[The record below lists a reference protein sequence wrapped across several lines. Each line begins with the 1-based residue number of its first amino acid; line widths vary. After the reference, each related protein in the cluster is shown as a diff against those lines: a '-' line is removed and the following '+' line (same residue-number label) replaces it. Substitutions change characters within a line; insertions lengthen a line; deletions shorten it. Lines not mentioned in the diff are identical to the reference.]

1 MTSLQTSLN
10 ERGTPPMILRAAV
23 PDTVRRSV
31 TAAKAIRGL
40 AKSDALSG
48 VRVRPVAPT
57 DGERIQALV
66 RSLSLESRRARFFAP
81 VRELSREQLE
91 RMTEL
96 AFPGAVGI
104 VAETVDARRDLLAI
118 AQYAADEDGPE
129 FAVVVADAWQ
139 GRGVGRRLVG
149 QLAALAGVAG
159 FAVLRGFV
167 LRSNAAMIGLA
178 RSLGFTVSGDSDP
191 ELYRLAKPLA
201 RARAG

>member
-1 MTSLQTSLN
+1 MTSLQTSN
-10 ERGTPPMILRAAV
+10 YERGRPPTILRAAV
-23 PDTVRRSV
+23 PDPVRRCV
-31 TAAKAIRGL
+31 NAANAPRSL
-40 AKSDALSG
+40 AKSDALPG
-48 VRVRPVAPT
+48 VHVRPVAPT
-57 DGERIQALV
+57 DAERIQALV

-81 VRELSREQLE
+81 VRELSRTQLE

-118 AQYAADEDGPE
+118 AQYAADGDGPE

-139 GRGVGRRLVG
+139 GRGVGRRLVA

-178 RSLGFTVSGDSDP
+178 RALGFSVSADGDP
-191 ELYRLAKPLA
+191 ALYRLVKPLD